1 MKPCGRMDL
10 QFKIGMGHK
19 IYPVLFDEAV
29 FIDKSVVDYQVK
41 ITKDGYKDL
50 LTFDVEAEHPSDE
63 LAERIVSA
71 VSNIMEVKEG
81 IEEDLVSVPKIS
93 FVDVGTMQYAV
104 KAKKIID
111 LRDNKD

>member
-1 MKPCGRMDL
+1 M
-10 QFKIGMGHK
+10 
-19 IYPVLFDEAV
+19 
-29 FIDKSVVDYQVK
+29 
-41 ITKDGYKDL
+41 
-50 LTFDVEAEHPSDE
+50 
-63 LAERIVSA
+63 SA

-93 FVDVGTMQYAV
+93 FVNVGTMQYAV